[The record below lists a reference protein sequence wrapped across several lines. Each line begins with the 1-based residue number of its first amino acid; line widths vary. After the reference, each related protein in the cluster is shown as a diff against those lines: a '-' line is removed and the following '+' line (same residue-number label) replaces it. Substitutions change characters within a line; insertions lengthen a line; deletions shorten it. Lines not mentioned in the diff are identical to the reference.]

1 MAEDLFEVRARYPK
15 VMENNKVKNVMEGY
29 IVAAMSF
36 SEAEARATEAL
47 KDLGAF
53 SLKAV
58 KQTKIAEIFRS
69 ETADESMWYLAKVV
83 FITLDEK
90 TAVEKKSITQILV
103 NAENFDEAVA
113 NLKEGMKGTVS
124 DWEIASVQ
132 ETKIYGVFTQNDT
145 KIG

>member
-1 MAEDLFEVRARYPK
+1 MAEGLFEVRARYPK
-15 VMENNKVKNVMEGY
+15 VMENGKVKNVMEGY
-29 IVAAMSF
+29 IVSAMSF
-36 SEAEARATEAL
+36 SEAETRATEAL

-69 ETADESMWYLAKVV
+69 ETADESMWYLAKVA

-90 TAVEKKSITQILV
+90 TAAEKKSITQILV

-124 DWEIASVQ
+124 DWEIASMQ

-145 KIG
+145 KVG